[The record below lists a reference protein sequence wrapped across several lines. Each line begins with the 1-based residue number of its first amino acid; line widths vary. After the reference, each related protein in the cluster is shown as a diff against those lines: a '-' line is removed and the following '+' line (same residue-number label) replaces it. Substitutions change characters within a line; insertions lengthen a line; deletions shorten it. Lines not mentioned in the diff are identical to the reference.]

1 MADSDPQPVGHPSH
15 DEVVFEDSDIVVKKW
30 SDGTVSLVD
39 KRDSITC
46 IKSADSLKVDISKG
60 GHVET
65 QIHHNKTIYVFVPS
79 TTTANVHNNLTFE
92 ELEMK
97 GDEDASREPFWDLR
111 VLVRQQLPSSDSE

>member
-65 QIHHNKTIYVFVPS
+65 QIHHIRVC
-79 TTTANVHNNLTFE
+79 AVHH
-92 ELEMK
+92 
-97 GDEDASREPFWDLR
+97 DRQRAQQRDL
-111 VLVRQQLPSSDSE
+111 